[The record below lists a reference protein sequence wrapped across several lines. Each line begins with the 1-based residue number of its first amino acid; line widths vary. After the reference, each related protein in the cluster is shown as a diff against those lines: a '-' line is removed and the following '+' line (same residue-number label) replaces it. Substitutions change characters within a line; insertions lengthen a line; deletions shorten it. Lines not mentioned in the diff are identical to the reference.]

1 MASKKEQKTKRKMM
15 NKNED
20 QLIQVHLSEIRK
32 LNKELELNKKK
43 LKDLKRKYRLVKEV
57 MQALRITIS
66 NQLS

>member
-1 MASKKEQKTKRKMM
+1 M